1 MKKIELERRKADL
14 TQQQLAELVG
24 VTPSAVSLWERGAT
38 IPRGDRLVIVADVL
52 GVKVEDLIGDAE

>member
-24 VTPSAVSLWERGAT
+24 VTSGAVSMWERGAT
-38 IPRGDRLVIVADVL
+38 IPRSDRLVIVADVL
-52 GVKVEDLIGDAE
+52 GVKVEDLIGEAE

>member
-24 VTPSAVSLWERGAT
+24 VTSGAVSKWEQGVT
-38 IPRGDRLVIVADVL
+38 IPRSDRLVIVADVL
-52 GVKVEDLIGDAE
+52 GVKVEDLIGEAE

>member
-24 VTPSAVSLWERGAT
+24 VTSGAVSKWEQGVT
-38 IPRGDRLVIVADVL
+38 IPRSDRLVIVADVL